1 MTYFGINIVFAT
13 NQSLDCQVNQHSSY
27 NPNHEDRCQGTNNL
41 CNVGKYNEFQMHKK
55 KLIEL
60 PARYHPKLIFLVA
73 GLVATHKLNSE
84 IMKEAKSVN
93 KWAASVAIAN
103 ELAKYP
109 P

>member
-1 MTYFGINIVFAT
+1 MRIINNI
-13 NQSLDCQVNQHSSY
+13 LM
-27 NPNHEDRCQGTNNL
+27 GNNKTIFFL
-41 CNVGKYNEFQMHKK
+41 
-55 KLIEL
+55 EL

-73 GLVATHKLNSE
+73 GLVATHKLKSE

-103 ELAKYP
+103 EFAKYP